1 MTFAAADRNNR
12 HLLGLGYPDYY
23 IAMSMAMDDMDGID
37 KLRGV
42 LNG

>member
-23 IAMSMAMDDMDGID
+23 IAMSMAMDSID